1 MEVAVAL
8 SLLMLIGDT
17 ALYWWTKVVQ
27 FPKIR
32 QQWKLTLAFIDDFS
46 VAGNNVC

>member
-8 SLLMLIGDT
+8 SLLMLIGDI

-32 QQWKLTLAFIDDFS
+32 QWKLTLAFIDDLS